1 MRSFSDWREEPNKDK
16 PLNENIDATDAL
28 RQKLNSSSD
37 YLRQALGGI
46 PPAEKPQN
54 DFTELT
60 KTLDS
65 SIQRIEEQIATKK
78 AALLKQTNEE
88 VAPEIVNEEVVPEV
102 APEIVNEEVEETVT
116 YKLYRDREE
125 TFECNVSVEGA
136 SLSSAVARIIIDTNT
151 INLIFY
157 GKLYKDGR
165 CLVPLQKMT
174 MYPEGTRGQI
184 RLEVIVDDTVFSP
197 WESSCVIQGA
207 KKVTVDVKQN
217 KVVSVN
223 FGGTNE

>member
-1 MRSFSDWREEPNKDK
+1 MRNFSDWREEPNKDK
-16 PLNENIDATDAL
+16 PLNENTDATDAL

-37 YLRQALGGI
+37 YLKQAFGGTPYADKFTSQPPQN
-46 PPAEKPQN
+46 PPANLSDLAKS
-54 DFTELT
+54 
-60 KTLDS
+60 LDNTVS
-65 SIQRIEEQIATKK
+65 RIEEQLANERAK
-78 AALLKQTNEE
+78 LDKQIHEE
-88 VAPEIVNEEVVPEV
+88 HIEPP
-102 APEIVNEEVEETVT
+102 VNEEVESSDV

-125 TFECNVSVEGA
+125 TFECNISVEGA
-136 SLSSAVARIIIDTNT
+136 SLASAVARIIVDTNT

-197 WESSCVIQGA
+197 WESACVVEGA
-207 KKVTVDVKQN
+207 KKVTVDVKQK

-223 FGGTNE
+223 FGETNK

>member
-1 MRSFSDWREEPNKDK
+1 MRNFADWREDRNKDK
-16 PLNENIDATDAL
+16 PLNEHASSASSADML
-28 RQKLNSSSD
+28 RQKLNSSTD
-37 YLRQALGGI
+37 YLRQALSGTSYI
-46 PPAEKPQN
+46 EKPQN

-60 KTLDS
+60 KNLDS
-65 SIQRIEEQIATKK
+65 TIHRIEEQIASEK
-78 AALLKQTNEE
+78 AELIKEATEE
-88 VAPEIVNEEVVPEV
+88 IIPELVNEEVQ
-102 APEIVNEEVEETVT
+102 ETVT

-165 CLVPLQKMT
+165 CLIPLQKMT
-174 MYPEGTRGQI
+174 MYPEGTRGQM

-197 WESSCVIQGA
+197 WESSCVIEGA
-207 KKVTVDVKQN
+207 KKVSVDIKQ
-217 KVVSVN
+217 KKQVSVV
-223 FGGTNE
+223 FTETNKPECI